1 MTSVLPLIAS
11 ALDRIDRE
19 LGSRFR
25 GKRIEIC
32 RALFSG
38 RRERE
43 REKRSRAAV
52 REKREVK
59 TQRLET
65 LEKNLGTRLAFRVC
79 IYTIYEFLFIY

>member
-1 MTSVLPLIAS
+1 MTSVLPLITS

-38 RRERE
+38 RLERERE
-43 REKRSRAAV
+43 RTFTCGC
-52 REKREVK
+52 KREERGK
-59 TQRLET
+59 NAAFTT
-65 LEKNLGTRLAFRVC
+65 LEKNLGTKVAFRVC
-79 IYTIYEFLFIY
+79 IYTIYVF